1 MSPRHRTPSE
11 CALMHRRRAEFV
23 PDALEVIEPLDRAI
37 EFGAVL
43 LGELGFHLGN
53 RVGEFRAIE
62 FLDRGGDIG
71 EHRKAF
77 LRHFGE
83 TAEHNELLMRAA
95 RGNREDSRP
104 DRGDD
109 RRMAGEHAEIALD
122 AGDVNLIDF
131 AGEGEFFRGDE
142 IEMEGSHG
150 GSVFPISA
158 AGWRK
163 VRFWRILLPKSK
175 IEQPQNLAKVDLWAF
190 LLLRRFSTP
199 LRGPVTD

>member
-1 MSPRHRTPSE
+1 
-11 CALMHRRRAEFV
+11 MHRRRAEFV
-23 PDALEVIEPLDRAI
+23 LDALEVIEPLDRAI
-37 EFGAVL
+37 EFGAFL

-53 RVGEFRAIE
+53 RVGELRAIE

-95 RGNREDSRP
+95 RGHREDFRP

-122 AGDVNLIDF
+122 AGVSRPVFALIAGDVLLQ
-131 AGEGEFFRGDE
+131 FFDRHHPASLG
-142 IEMEGSHG
+142 
-150 GSVFPISA
+150 
-158 AGWRK
+158 K
-163 VRFWRILLPKSK
+163 L
-175 IEQPQNLAKVDLWAF
+175 
-190 LLLRRFSTP
+190 
-199 LRGPVTD
+199 

>member
-1 MSPRHRTPSE
+1 
-11 CALMHRRRAEFV
+11 MHRRRAEFV
-23 PDALEVIEPLDRAI
+23 LDALEVIEPLDRAI
-37 EFGAVL
+37 EFGAFL

-53 RVGEFRAIE
+53 RVGELRAIE

-95 RGNREDSRP
+95 RGHREDSRP

-142 IEMEGSHG
+142 IEMEGSRG
-150 GSVFPISA
+150 RSVFPMSA
-158 AGWRK
+158 AGSTRGS
-163 VRFWRILLPKSK
+163 FNQK
-175 IEQPQNLAKVDLWAF
+175 IASGWIAGSIESLA
-190 LLLRRFSTP
+190 P
-199 LRGPVTD
+199 LVGGRCWQASV